1 MGAGLREFYDLLIV
15 GAGDVG
21 AQAAIALRQGEF
33 EGSIGLIGGKPELP
47 YERPPLSEEPV
58 SGH

>member
-1 MGAGLREFYDLLIV
+1 LREFYDLLIV